1 METGILSDVKA
12 KRGKSARQ
20 THMHLSVYATS
31 NDASNMLTPLL
42 SRFIKL
48 NLPDYSLESFVEIC
62 HKLLSRKYDK
72 DYETIQAIVRYVWE
86 HTKDVRED
94 IVIAKI
100 VDTSDEVNCIAST
113 LRRYSNEM
121 MANNRRSLQRT

>member
-72 DYETIQAIVRYVWE
+72 D
-86 HTKDVRED
+86 
-94 IVIAKI
+94 
-100 VDTSDEVNCIAST
+100 
-113 LRRYSNEM
+113 
-121 MANNRRSLQRT
+121 